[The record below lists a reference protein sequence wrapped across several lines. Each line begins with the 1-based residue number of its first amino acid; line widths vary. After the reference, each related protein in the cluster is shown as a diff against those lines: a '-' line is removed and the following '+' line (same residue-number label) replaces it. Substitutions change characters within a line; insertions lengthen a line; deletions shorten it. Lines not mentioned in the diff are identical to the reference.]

1 MKKYFLLSIFWFV
14 SISGFAQDFEK
25 EIQQADSIV
34 TEFFGKHLLPGMS
47 ISVYKDDRMIWSKGY
62 GFADLD
68 NEIEV
73 DPSKTLFR
81 IGSVS
86 KTLTAAGLGLMIQD
100 GILSA
105 DDEIQKWV
113 PDFPQKKYPITVK
126 QVSGHIAG
134 IRHYRGDEFMS
145 TKKYET
151 VMEGLVFFKDDSLL
165 FEPGTKYQYSSYG
178 WNLIS
183 AVIEGA
189 SEEAFLPYMKTHVF
203 EPLGM
208 NNTVP
213 DWADKDIEN
222 RTKFYIWR
230 NGTNVEAPYVDNSYK
245 WAGGG
250 FIGTTEDLI
259 KFGEAHFD
267 YEFLNQETQKL
278 LITPQMTSD
287 GKSTNYG
294 MGYSTLRHAGNDW
307 VGHSG
312 GSVGGSTM
320 FLMNKE
326 HRMIIA
332 YTINRSGASFENL
345 HFRIA
350 DIFLNSSE

>member
-1 MKKYFLLSIFWFV
+1 MKKAGVFFLFVLLSSAV
-14 SISGFAQDFEK
+14 FAQNYSEQ
-25 EIQQADSIV
+25 IQKADTIV
-34 TEFFGKHLLPGMS
+34 TEFFSEHLLPGMS
-47 ISVYKDDRMIWSKGY
+47 ISVYKDDSMIWSKGY

-73 DPSKTLFR
+73 DPSETLFR

-86 KTLTAAGLGLMIQD
+86 KTITASGLGLLIQE
-100 GILSA
+100 GILNA

-113 PDFPQKKYPITVK
+113 PDFPQKKYPLTVK

-134 IRHYRGDEFMS
+134 IRHYKGDEFMS

-151 VMEGLVFFKDDSLL
+151 VKEGLVFFKDDPLL

-189 SEEAFLPYMKTHVF
+189 SGEAFLPYMETQVF

-259 KFGEAHFD
+259 KFGEAHFG
-267 YEFLNQETQKL
+267 YEFLNEETQKL
-278 LITPQMTSD
+278 FITPQITSD

-294 MGYSTLRHAGNDW
+294 MGWRTWTHRGNDW
-307 VGHSG
+307 IGHSG

-320 FLMNKE
+320 FLMNKK

-332 YTINRSGASFENL
+332 YTINRSGADFDNL

-350 DIFLNSSE
+350 DVFLNSDQ